1 MADDF
6 FAPFP
11 HLREILG
18 PVLPLPVL
26 GPGKPRAER
35 GELLSSL
42 DDQRLFAGVKVRDR
56 ALADGCLAGAWLLY
70 DYLDESHTRSQDI
83 HTVEG
88 SYWHGIMHRREPDYG
103 NAKYWFHR
111 VPRHPIFPSL
121 ADEARTLALNAASDE
136 PAQFLREQT
145 EWDADA
151 FVDLC
156 QTIARGKSTS
166 EHLAREVALAE
177 WRLLFTYCYQGAIR

>member
-1 MADDF
+1 MAADF
-6 FAPFP
+6 FDSFP

-18 PVLPLPVL
+18 PVLPLPTL

-35 GELLSSL
+35 RDTLTSL
-42 DDQRLFAGVKVRDR
+42 DDRRLFAGAKIRDR
-56 ALADGCLAGAWLLY
+56 NLADCCLAGAWLLF
-70 DYLDESHTRSQDI
+70 DYLEESHTRSQEI

-111 VPRHPIFPSL
+111 VPRHPIFTPL
-121 ADEARTLALNAASDE
+121 VEEARALALDAAIDE

-145 EWDADA
+145 EWDAGA

-156 QTIARGKSTS
+156 QAIARGKSTS

-177 WRLLFTYCYQGAIR
+177 WRLLFAHCYRGAID